1 MRSGVVPCSLL
12 NRQSWVSSGRTQSG
26 LRVVASVH
34 SASFS
39 EERKSYLGSSDTYVC
54 LLRRVASR
62 GMRGASQSV
71 LVFSNTVLGAMAYG
85 SVVLGSWSLSI
96 VVSAGEAP

>member
-1 MRSGVVPCSLL
+1 
-12 NRQSWVSSGRTQSG
+12 
-26 LRVVASVH
+26 LR
-34 SASFS
+34 
-39 EERKSYLGSSDTYVC
+39 C
-54 LLRRVASR
+54 VASR

-71 LVFSNTVLGAMAYG
+71 VVFSNTVLGAMAYG